1 MVVDVQVAPSR
12 AGLDIGDRGG
22 ATPSMITKS
31 VRPPCNFVARLA
43 TAERL
48 FSVLELAMIVVFAL
62 TLTRWERAAVLFSI
76 Q

>member
-1 MVVDVQVAPSR
+1 
-12 AGLDIGDRGG
+12 
-22 ATPSMITKS
+22 MITKS